1 MYIDKIHRI
10 GSFNDKQTRP
20 IIVRFQN
27 ERDIEDILANAYKL
41 KGTKYGINRD
51 YPKEITQARARL
63 WNRFKQERANNPKG
77 SVHIGYPAKLIV
89 QKTVLQDEFPD
100 WKIITQSHRTEQ
112 LKTSETVTKSPVHKT
127 PSNPISTSN
136 RYASLPT
143 ESDES
148 DTGDDSD
155 STDDAHATDQ
165 YSQSMIQME
174 AHLNRRHHKPDDA
187 LGATSGTQNTVAPQN
202 R

>member
-1 MYIDKIHRI
+1 M
-10 GSFNDKQTRP
+10 
-20 IIVRFQN
+20 
-27 ERDIEDILANAYKL
+27 
-41 KGTKYGINRD
+41 
-51 YPKEITQARARL
+51 
-63 WNRFKQERANNPKG
+63 
-77 SVHIGYPAKLIV
+77 
-89 QKTVLQDEFPD
+89 QDEFPD
-100 WKIITQSHRTEQ
+100 WKIITQLHRTEQ

-174 AHLNRRHHKPDDA
+174 AHVNRRHHKPDDA
-187 LGATSGTQNTVAPQN
+187 LWATSGTPNTVAHQN